1 MSLMH
6 EIEDLEGCS
15 MKTRIITALL
25 IILCVI
31 PPLVFGGWLIFLLL
45 AFIVI
50 AGGIE
55 LLALSEHKDKWPLII
70 KPIAVLAI
78 FSLILLKEDKLIM
91 PLFGLYCLFFLSV
104 PVFTERFHAKDGFLC
119 IAYITFFFTIT
130 KSFLNIYTT
139 SHIYV
144 WYIIVATYACDTG
157 AYFCGRFFGK
167 HKLNERISPKKT
179 WEGSIGGWIF
189 GVLLS
194 LVFAYFFIDTLSLG
208 QLLLASGILTITGQI
223 GDLAFSAIKRCFS
236 IKDFSDLL
244 PGHGGV
250 LDRVD
255 SLVFNFI
262 CFNLILVVVTL

>member
-1 MSLMH
+1 
-6 EIEDLEGCS
+6 

-31 PPLVFGGWLIFLLL
+31 PPLVYGGWLINLLI
-45 AFIVI
+45 AFIIV

-55 LLALSEHKDKWPLII
+55 LLGLTEHKGSWPIII
-70 KPIAVLAI
+70 KPLAI
-78 FSLILLKEDKLIM
+78 
-91 PLFGLYCLFFLSV
+91 LSV
-104 PVFTERFHAKDGFLC
+104 FVLVLSDARLTTPLLGIFCLVFASIPVFTDRFHAKDGFLC
-119 IAYITFFFTIT
+119 IAYMTFFFAIA
-130 KSFLNIYTT
+130 KSFLNIYATDRM
-139 SHIYV
+139 YV
-144 WYIIVATYACDTG
+144 WFIIIATYACDTG

-167 HKLNERISPKKT
+167 HKLNVRISPKKT

-194 LVFAYFFIDTLSLG
+194 FAFAYVMIDTLSMPQILI
-208 QLLLASGILTITGQI
+208 ACTVLTITGQI
-223 GDLAFSAIKRCFS
+223 GDLAFSAIKRCFA

-262 CFNLILVVVTL
+262 CFNLILVVLTL

>member
-1 MSLMH
+1 
-6 EIEDLEGCS
+6 

-31 PPLVFGGWLIFLLL
+31 PPLVFGGWLVFILL

-50 AGGIE
+50 VGGLE
-55 LLALSEHKDKWPLII
+55 LLALSEHRNGWPVVI
-70 KPIAVLAI
+70 KPIAMLAV
-78 FSLILLKEDKLIM
+78 FVLILVRKEKLII
-91 PLFGLYCLFFLSV
+91 PLLGIYCLFFLSV
-104 PVFTERFHAKDGFLC
+104 PVFTDRFHAKDSFLC
-119 IAYITFFFTIT
+119 IAYIAFFYTIA
-130 KSFLNIYTT
+130 KSFTNIYDV
-139 SHIYV
+139 SHMYV
-144 WYIIVATYACDTG
+144 WYIIVATYACDTA

-167 HKLNERISPKKT
+167 HKLNVRISPKKT
-179 WEGSIGGWIF
+179 WEGAIGGWFF
-189 GVLLS
+189 GAAVS
-194 LVFAYFFIDTLSLG
+194 FVFAYFLIDTLSIA
-208 QLLLASGILTITGQI
+208 QMLLASGILTITGQI